1 MSDGERVPILLDDRA
16 ILVMQCDSDPA
27 KCKKHISHEQQLCC
41 CCAAAAVLLLCVVQW
56 VGVMA
61 TDLSGAGRNTDR

>member
-27 KCKKHISHEQQLCC
+27 KCKKQLCC

-56 VGVMA
+56 LGVMA